1 MSLRYVCPHLT
12 SSTRLNDVFQYI
24 SLAMLAIG
32 ATTLL
37 GSDDLLAA
45 FSCGTAFAWDGW
57 FNRQTEES
65 QFSNV
70 IGMYELNPLLA

>member
-1 MSLRYVCPHLT
+1 
-12 SSTRLNDVFQYI
+12 
-24 SLAMLAIG
+24 MLAIG
-32 ATTLL
+32 STTLL

-57 FNRQTEES
+57 FNKQTEES

-70 IGMYELNPLLA
+70 IGTPLDLYSRIIGAFFSNSAKND

>member
-1 MSLRYVCPHLT
+1 
-12 SSTRLNDVFQYI
+12 
-24 SLAMLAIG
+24 MLAIG

-57 FNRQTEES
+57 FNKQTEES

-70 IGMYELNPLLA
+70 IGKSLNLYSCAIEAFF